1 MRRVILETLTPPV
14 VTEVRNEQLIKLRDL
29 CPEYANLPAAMV
41 DKQEVLVKNP
51 NSIGGYTYIFPN
63 YTYKKYGKDGNPA
76 PNNPIGSLK
85 VCPAAAGLKPKKF
98 GPDQEKM
105 VQYLISSKGY
115 VRYSDDIIGKIP
127 TIYKPIDLYTIDN
140 QKFNTPNTWFL
151 YEKAAVESTRSNV
164 PDSVENFA
172 KEQGVSFNI
181 PASVEEQY
189 KTARKLGERAPLLLK
204 VKTVV
209 DWAAKQ
215 YPGVPLGDVIVYEV
229 APKKG
234 EKTFNPKDKESCKIK
249 IKELYKLSVCNQ
261 KPEGRG
267 NCSAQIK
274 QMGSELD
281 KLKRNVAGCLTNSL
295 MFRQFMGIGLKK
307 EVTVLGNTES
317 PDYDNELGVGREIV
331 ALRSNAAGEG
341 QNLPMNESYDRH
353 LKKLVRENLMM
364 LSNKKKSTITN
375 KKVIRER
382 FLKIANSKLN
392 KTDKINRI
400 VSEGYLMINSGVNE
414 KLINEEFSWLSNL
427 LGIGGEGVI
436 STFKTNIAKKI
447 IDKFVPDGSKSWL
460 GGIAANAIGNIPL
473 GDYFN
478 GNILKCDFVSNEITK
493 SVTEEVLTK
502 VQQNKDLNG
511 GFYDVIKN
519 SLVEY
524 IDDTSF
530 FNKIQEGISNMICP
544 YMKDISGS
552 LGKAFGHLTDEVKN
566 EFTGSK

>member
-14 VTEVRNEQLIKLRDL
+14 VTTVTNPQLTKLRDL
-29 CPEYANLPAAMV
+29 CPEYAKLPAATV
-41 DKQEVLVKNP
+41 DNQEVLVKNP
-51 NSIGGYTYIFPN
+51 NAIGGYTYIFPN

-76 PNNPIGSLK
+76 TNNPIGSLK
-85 VCPAAAGLKPKKF
+85 VCPAAAGLKPKQF

-105 VQYLISSKGY
+105 VQQLITSRGY
-115 VRYSDDIIGKIP
+115 VRYSDEIIGKIP
-127 TIYKPIDLYTIDN
+127 TIYKPIDLYTIDP

-151 YEKAAVESTRSNV
+151 YEKAVVESTRSNV
-164 PDSVENFA
+164 PDSVEKFA

-189 KTARKLGERAPLLLK
+189 KNSRKLGERAPLLLK

-229 APKKG
+229 APKEG
-234 EKTFNPKDKESCKIK
+234 EKTFNPANKEACKIK

-267 NCSAQIK
+267 NCSAQLK

-307 EVTVLGNTES
+307 EVNVLGNTES
-317 PDYDNELGVGREIV
+317 PDYDNQLGVGREIV

-341 QNLPMNESYDRH
+341 QNLPVNESYDRH
-353 LKKLVRENLMM
+353 LKNLVRENLMI

-375 KKVIRER
+375 KKVVREH
-382 FLKIANSKLN
+382 FLKIVNSNLN

-400 VSEGYLMINSGVNE
+400 VTEGYLMINSGVNE
-414 KLINEEFSWLSNL
+414 NLINEEFGWLSNL
-427 LGIGGEGVI
+427 LGLGGKGI
-436 STFKTNIAKKI
+436 ITTFKTNIIKKLI
-447 IDKFVPDGSKSWL
+447 NKFIPGGSDSWL
-460 GGIAANAIGNIPL
+460 GGIVANSIGAIPL

-478 GNILKCDFVSNEITK
+478 GNILKCDFVSDAITRG
-493 SVTEEVLTK
+493 VTTEVLTK
-502 VQQNKDLNG
+502 VQQNKDLKG

-519 SLVEY
+519 SLAEY
-524 IDDTSF
+524 IDDTPF
-530 FNKIQEGISNMICP
+530 FNKLQKGISDMICP
-544 YMKDISGS
+544 YMDDISGS
-552 LGKAFGHLTDEVKN
+552 LGKAFSNLGGDIKK
-566 EFTGSK
+566 EFTGGK